1 MVINEFQ
8 TILIG
13 AGASVVAVVWIYN
26 LVQERKHRKAAEA
39 IFKDTLRPGADSA
52 GDPAVAASGV
62 PERIDP
68 VLDDD
73 FEEGIIRR
81 IEPAIKTDAPVAVAA
96 AAPEP
101 ARAERVEPTASSTV
115 AEPPPAFVDGD
126 SGEPDET
133 LADAVIEVALHLE
146 FPQPVAASALWASLI
161 GLPDRARHNIR
172 WVGQVGREWGEVA
185 RDDQGS
191 YSRLRPL
198 LQLADRQGPVTELE
212 LVGFIQAVERLASGH
227 GGSVQSPP
235 VPDVLAHARALDDFC
250 AGVDIQMAVH
260 VVPNGG
266 EIAGT
271 KLRGVMEAN
280 GFVLQSDGLFHL
292 CNERGCTQL
301 TVANFGTP
309 FAAETLRSLTTP
321 GVTFWLDVPRVA
333 EGGVVYERMLTTA
346 RQLAEAVDGQ
356 LVDDQR
362 QPLADALLTSIRG
375 KIAEVQK
382 KMTTSQL
389 PAGGRRALRLFR

>member
-39 IFKDTLRPGADSA
+39 IFQGTQRPAPSEPSTGSDGVFANPA
-52 GDPAVAASGV
+52 GPGSEPV
-62 PERIDP
+62 PIEP
-68 VLDDD
+68 PLGDD
-73 FEEGIIRR
+73 FEEGIVRR
-81 IEPAIKTDAPVAVAA
+81 IEPVLKAEPTVAMPQHVD

-101 ARAERVEPTASSTV
+101 TV
-115 AEPPPAFVDGD
+115 AEVPLPATMTDQ
-126 SGEPDET
+126 SEPDEA
-133 LADAVIEVALHLE
+133 LADAVIEVALNVE
-146 FPQPVAASALWASLI
+146 FAEPVMAGTLWAALI

-185 RDDQGS
+185 RDDQGR
-191 YSRLRPL
+191 YTRLRPL

-212 LVGFIQAVERLASGH
+212 LVGFIQAVERLAASNNGA
-227 GGSVQSPP
+227 VQSPP

-250 AGVDIQMAVH
+250 ASVDIQMAVH
-260 VVPNGG
+260 VVPRNGG
-266 EIAGT
+266 DIPGT

-280 GFVLQSDGLFHL
+280 GFALQGDGLFHL
-292 CNERGCTQL
+292 CDERGCTQL

-309 FAAETLRSLTTP
+309 FVAEELRTMATP

-333 EGGVVYERMLTTA
+333 EGGVVYERMLATA
-346 RQLAEAVDGQ
+346 KQLAEAVDGQ

-362 QPLADALLTSIRG
+362 QPLADSMLTGIRS

-382 KMTTSQL
+382 KMAVSQL
-389 PAGGRRALRLFR
+389 PSGGRRALRLFR